1 MENKS
6 SQTKTNRALYLIV
19 VGVLVLVSLV
29 IGLTAAFSVND
40 KTPKPTPDASQNGED
55 KPPVD
60 NSGSTDGTEDT
71 VPEEKPTVF
80 SAPLSGV
87 VSKYHDSAAP
97 VYSITMNDWRVHQGI
112 DVAAT
117 LGDGVKATAAGVVK
131 SIWQDAFMGHCV
143 SIDHG
148 NGVVSIYKNL
158 AEALVE
164 GVAVGK
170 ELEAGEVFAAVG
182 ESACIES
189 ADAPHLHFEME
200 VDGKQVDPLSY
211 ISEESYEASLKGD
224 TAYGS

>member
-1 MENKS
+1 MENKP

-19 VGVLVLVSLV
+19 VGVLVVVSLV

-40 KTPKPTPDASQNGED
+40 KTPDPLPDSSQNGDET
-55 KPPVD
+55 PPVD
-60 NSGSTDGTEDT
+60 QNGTGDGTEDT
-71 VPEEKPTVF
+71 IPEEKPTVF
-80 SAPLSGV
+80 LAPLDGV

-112 DVAAT
+112 DVAAA
-117 LGDGVKATAAGVVK
+117 LGDGVKATAKGTVK
-131 SIWQDAFMGHCV
+131 SVWQDPFMGYCV

-164 GVAVGK
+164 GVAVGT

-182 ESACIES
+182 ESAGIES
-189 ADAPHLHFEME
+189 ADSPHLHFEME

-211 ISEESYEASLKGD
+211 ISEESYEASLNGD
-224 TAYGS
+224 KSYES